1 MTPIELLVIL
11 VLAGAIVI
19 LLYFYMQDNKNLSFR
34 NTRSVAVETGEKARS
49 TVSSASEK
57 VKGGGIDTGGVGKK
71 MSVMGEKARIVVTGV
86 SEKVSVTGENESREG
101 SMMDTVSEKVSGVS
115 EKIKGTVKSVPTST
129 SKSTDEMSRKID
141 IFLNDKSDQLIKDW
155 ELATQKDVS
164 DIEKRYTKVSRDLGD
179 LDNRFN
185 EFRGYTNKK
194 LKKIE
199 ERLDKLENLE

>member
-34 NTRSVAVETGEKARS
+34 NTRSVAVEIGEKARS